1 MIEGGDNLPDE
12 VDDGSVRWAPGALDG
27 VFGHHSAGGDDAAQV
42 EKLVTLVRRASS
54 GIRKGRARLE
64 LYQELR
70 DAEVLHL
77 VDPVLER
84 LEGSSVAVG
93 SWLVHEG
100 TDRGPVKFGI
110 ALLGRGHTEQDRES
124 LRILGR
130 HDEFTLYAAVALANT
145 TDDPD
150 LDLLDLA
157 RHVDG
162 WGRIQIIERLAGSER
177 PDVKDWLLRGGFRN
191 SVMDEY
197 TAWIAATTGD
207 LRAAL
212 TGQVDD
218 ELLDNAVVLMTALI
232 SGGPAQDIADY
243 DDGVE
248 VVERLLTL
256 LADVRRDAEH
266 YHLVAAIADLVATPE
281 GLPRDL
287 GWTDDVRARIGA
299 QASAILADSRWR
311 ELAERDLRPDR
322 GWEFARIEA
331 MAHSVGVDT
340 VPVIRE
346 RLALDAEPHDWHL
359 ALRRVDEPRLDD
371 LLELATRTLPLDEL
385 GAGPAEESGFGPS
398 WKRHGALQFIVQG
411 LERFPGR
418 GWTLVR
424 TALSSPAIP
433 VRNSAIRTLAAW
445 GRQAWP
451 SEAEPVVQAALSAEP
466 DDDVRLR
473 LERLLAGEPPDGD
486 GPHL

>member
-1 MIEGGDNLPDE
+1 MTEGGDDLPDKS
-12 VDDGSVRWAPGALDG
+12 DDGGVRWAPGALDG

-70 DAEVLHL
+70 DTEVLHL

-84 LEGSSVAVG
+84 LDGSSVAAVG

-110 ALLGRGHTEQDRES
+110 ALLGRGHTDQDRES

-150 LDLLDLA
+150 VELLDLA

-162 WGRIQIIERLAGSER
+162 WGRIQIVERLAGSGR

-191 SVMDEY
+191 SIMDEY

-207 LRAAL
+207 LRSAL
-212 TGQVDD
+212 AGPVDD
-218 ELLDNAVVLMTALI
+218 ELLDNAVALMTALI
-232 SGGPAQDIADY
+232 SGGPARDIADY
-243 DDGVE
+243 ADGVE

-256 LADVRRDAEH
+256 LGDVRRAAEH
-266 YHLVAAIADLVATPE
+266 YHLVAATADLVATPE
-281 GLPRDL
+281 GLQLDL
-287 GWTDDVRARIGA
+287 GWTDDVRARTGA
-299 QASAILADSRWR
+299 QASVTLADPRWR
-311 ELAERDLRPDR
+311 ELAERELRPDR

-331 MAHSVGVDT
+331 MAHAVGVDT
-340 VPVIRE
+340 MPVIQE
-346 RLALDAEPHDWHL
+346 RLALAPGAHDWHL
-359 ALRRVDEPRLDD
+359 ALRRVDEPRVDE

-385 GAGPAEESGFGPS
+385 GTGPAEESGVGPS
-398 WKRHGALQFIVQG
+398 WQRHSSLQFIVQG

-418 GWTLVR
+418 GWPLVR
-424 TALSSPAIP
+424 TGLASPAIP
-433 VRNSAIRTLAAW
+433 VRNSAIRTLASW
-445 GRQAWP
+445 GRRAWP
-451 SEAEPVVQAALSAEP
+451 DTAESDVRAALDAEP

-473 LERLLAGEPPDGD
+473 LERLLAGQPLDD
-486 GPHL
+486 